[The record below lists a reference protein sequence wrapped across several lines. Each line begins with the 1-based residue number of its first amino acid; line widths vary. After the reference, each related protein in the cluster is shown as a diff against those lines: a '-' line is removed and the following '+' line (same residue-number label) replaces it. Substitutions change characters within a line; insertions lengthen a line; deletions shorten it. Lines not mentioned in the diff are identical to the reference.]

1 MNCWKIESGLPWNCG
16 KLTIRYAC
24 RKGNDIMATSSF
36 TRNIAISNKEEAK
49 RFCDIISS
57 KYSATVKLEKV
68 ESKRVSGQDLLK
80 MLKKGK

>member
-1 MNCWKIESGLPWNCG
+1 
-16 KLTIRYAC
+16 
-24 RKGNDIMATSSF
+24 MATSSF

-57 KYSATVKLEKV
+57 KSNATVKLEKV

-80 MLKKGK
+80 MLRKGK